1 MDGENSSDESNE
13 SFTET
18 EQWAQ
23 EILER
28 ARTRSEGTFETEI
41 FSIEENLSPQSD
53 PLDEVPMKGTQE
65 HEEDSFRE
73 SIVTLEEY

>member
-1 MDGENSSDESNE
+1 MDGENNSEELNE

-53 PLDEVPMKGTQE
+53 PLDEEIGRA
-65 HEEDSFRE
+65 SCRE
-73 SIVTLEEY
+73 RV